1 MEPSERDIEP
11 GDLSREIEAVDGL
24 DRLRR
29 AAASAGLAAYLVG
42 GWVRDLLLGRDRADI
57 DVAVE
62 GSPLA
67 VAEALGA
74 EARFHERFGTATI
87 ALDGH
92 TVDLARTRTELYREP
107 GALPE
112 VRPAPLAADLARRD
126 FTVNAIAIPLQGE
139 ATLID
144 PHGGLTDLRAGV
156 LRDLH
161 ERSFVDDPTRALRAA
176 RYAARLRL
184 APEPGTM
191 ERLRAADLE
200 TISADR
206 VEAELLRLAS
216 EPDPRPGFELLA
228 EWGLVPLPAGA
239 GEEIDAVVELASA
252 PPWSSV
258 DHRVEAVLAAAR
270 GIPVAGELAQT
281 PVTPSDAVRLTRGH
295 TPVELLLARARGSGW
310 LDRYVSDWRSVR
322 LAISGR
328 DLLAAGVAEGPAIGR
343 GLRAALDAKLDGGVR
358 GRDDELRVALAAVR
372 DGAA

>member
-1 MEPSERDIEP
+1 MEPIRRDIEP
-11 GDLSREIEAVDGL
+11 GDLSRAIEAVEGL

-42 GWVRDLLLGRDRADI
+42 GWVRDLLVGRDRVDI

-67 VAEALGA
+67 VAEALGV

-87 ALDGH
+87 TLDGH

-112 VRPAPLAADLARRD
+112 VRPASLAADLARRD

-139 ATLID
+139 AALID
-144 PHGGLTDLRAGV
+144 PHGGLADLRASV

-176 RYAARLRL
+176 RYVARLGL

-191 ERLRAADLE
+191 ERLRDADLE
-200 TISADR
+200 AVSYDR
-206 VEAELLRLAS
+206 VEAELLRLAA

-228 EWGLVPLPAGA
+228 EWGLVSLPPGA
-239 GEEIDAVVELASA
+239 GEEIDAVVELVSEPA
-252 PPWSSV
+252 WSTL

-270 GIPVAGELAQT
+270 GVPVAGELTETAAS
-281 PVTPSDAVRLTRGH
+281 PSDAVRLARGH
-295 TPVELLLARARGSGW
+295 TPVELLLARARGSEW

-343 GLRAALDAKLDGGVR
+343 GLRAALDAKLDGGVG
-358 GRDDELRVALAAVR
+358 GRDDELRVALAAAR